1 MCGICGRTFAL
12 ASSLTRHMYDHD
24 VKRYN
29 CDSCNFSS
37 HFESELESHK
47 ILHRKT
53 PSHQYMQANCGKW
66 FMRKWDLTL
75 HLQTHKGKQHKCE
88 YEGCKVTTTTKK
100 QLKEHQR
107 RHTDDFPYEC
117 NICHKNFRYRS
128 GLKRHRD
135 KDHK

>member
-1 MCGICGRTFAL
+1 
-12 ASSLTRHMYDHD
+12 
-24 VKRYN
+24 
-29 CDSCNFSS
+29 
-37 HFESELESHK
+37 
-47 ILHRKT
+47 
-53 PSHQYMQANCGKW
+53 MQANCGKW

-75 HLQTHKGKQHKCE
+75 HLQTHEGKQHKWE
-88 YEGCKVTTTTKK
+88 YEGCKDTTTTKK